1 MKREEEYTKQFKSS
15 SLFSASYFIVS
26 LILYWQRHTS
36 ISKSRWKLAEHCRL
50 CVEYCVK
57 IPINELLCTTAR
69 RKHQH
74 VLLYLSTLFLLKI
87 YADKQQKKKKQQ
99 QNHTLYYDSNRNCRS
114 RRRKWTDF
122 IHMRLAAITL
132 TNANNNHIICHAHIY
147 R

>member
-87 YADKQQKKKKQQ
+87 YADKQQQKEETTTKSHVVLWQQQKLQKQKKKM
-99 QNHTLYYDSNRNCRS
+99 NRFHTHAASSNNINQR
-114 RRRKWTDF
+114 
-122 IHMRLAAITL
+122 
-132 TNANNNHIICHAHIY
+132 
-147 R
+147 